1 MFRQS
6 FFYSLFSVYWL
17 RIAHTYKEN
26 LSRLESLGL
35 FSAYHKLNRLEHGEE
50 KQMTLKWIGPG
61 RKEKR
66 YCCDFIFLTEKLLKG
81 ATAGIY
87 DLWSGEYAK
96 LSDHQPV
103 IADIPDYN
111 LS

>member
-1 MFRQS
+1 MK
-6 FFYSLFSVYWL
+6 VP
-17 RIAHTYKEN
+17 H

-35 FSAYHKLNRLEHGEE
+35 FSAYHKLNLLDHGEE

-61 RKEKR
+61 RKEK
-66 YCCDFIFLTEKLLKG
+66 DTAVISFFLTEKLLKG
-81 ATAGIY
+81 ATAGIH

>member
-1 MFRQS
+1 MD
-6 FFYSLFSVYWL
+6 V
-17 RIAHTYKEN
+17 I
-26 LSRLESLGL
+26 
-35 FSAYHKLNRLEHGEE
+35 EHGEE

-81 ATAGIY
+81 ATADIH

-96 LSDHQPV
+96 LSDHKEV
-103 IADIPDYN
+103 IRHSWLQSQGTSARLRY
-111 LS
+111 